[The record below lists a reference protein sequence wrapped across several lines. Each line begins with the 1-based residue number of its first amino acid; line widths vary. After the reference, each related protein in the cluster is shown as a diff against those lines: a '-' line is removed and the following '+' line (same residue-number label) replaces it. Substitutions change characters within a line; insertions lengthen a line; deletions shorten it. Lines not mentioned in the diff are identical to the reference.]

1 MIDNVYKVVQVLLNK
16 NGYGVITPD
25 EFNNVCAI
33 VQAKIFSNIP
43 NDLRL
48 IQNRKIQG
56 YSTMTRS
63 VLEQTLYKLSV
74 TEDLERVDDTPFPF
88 PVKTLKVDS
97 VYVGDNMVSLLP
109 PDQFRRVVTSKY
121 CKPSTKLPVGFIDED
136 GISVY
141 PGDIKTIEVTYKR
154 NPRNPKWTYKN
165 INGKPVFNPLDKT
178 YQDFELSE
186 HFLDKIVVEI
196 AFYFGIHLR
205 EMDLA
210 QLIAR
215 RQVNEEQK
223 DNML

>member
-88 PVKTLKVDS
+88 PLK
-97 VYVGDNMVSLLP
+97 
-109 PDQFRRVVTSKY
+109 R
-121 CKPSTKLPVGFIDED
+121 
-136 GISVY
+136 
-141 PGDIKTIEVTYKR
+141 
-154 NPRNPKWTYKN
+154 
-165 INGKPVFNPLDKT
+165 
-178 YQDFELSE
+178 
-186 HFLDKIVVEI
+186 
-196 AFYFGIHLR
+196 
-205 EMDLA
+205 
-210 QLIAR
+210 
-215 RQVNEEQK
+215 
-223 DNML
+223 